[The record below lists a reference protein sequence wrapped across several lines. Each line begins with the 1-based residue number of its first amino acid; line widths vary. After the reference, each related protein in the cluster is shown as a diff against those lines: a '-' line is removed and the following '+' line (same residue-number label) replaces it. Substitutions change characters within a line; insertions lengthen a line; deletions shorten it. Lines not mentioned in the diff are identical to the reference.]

1 MYVNLLR
8 LYLPDAKKSQTLI
21 GRKQTM
27 LKPLGETMKLVCKTA
42 LALTLGVAATTS
54 VSAQELTI
62 AIVNNGHMLNM
73 QKVAGAY
80 AVKTGVTLNW
90 VSLEEGVLREQ
101 VTADT
106 ATSGGQYDI
115 INIGMQE
122 APIWGAAG
130 WIEPLNFGDDYDL
143 DDMLPA
149 MRNGLSHDGQLYAAP
164 FYGES
169 SMVMYR
175 KDLTDAAG
183 VSIKDND
190 SWDNIKAAAAA
201 IHKPDDGVYGA
212 CLRGKPGWGDN
223 MAFIT
228 TVVNSF
234 GGAWFDKDMK
244 PVLNSQEWKDA
255 INFYVDL
262 LGNYGPPGSEG
273 NSFNEILALYN
284 EGKCGM
290 WIDATIAASFL
301 EVDGV
306 AYAQSPNAGNPVG
319 ANWLW
324 AWAMAVPAGSPN
336 AEESMKFI
344 EWATS
349 KEYIKAVADHPE
361 FGWGSVPTGTRA
373 STYAYPEFQEAAG
386 FAAAEMAAI
395 ESAAPEATDLKPYVG
410 VQFAAIPEFPEVGGA
425 VAQEMAAA
433 LSGAKSVDEALEAAQ
448 GAADAIMKEAG
459 YY

>member
-1 MYVNLLR
+1 MRTL
-8 LYLPDAKKSQTLI
+8 KSAA
-21 GRKQTM
+21 
-27 LKPLGETMKLVCKTA
+27 LGLAVCATSA
-42 LALTLGVAATTS
+42 IAINAA
-54 VSAQELTI
+54 ELTI
-62 AIVNNGHMLNM
+62 AIVNNGHMINM
-73 QKVAGAY
+73 QKVAEAY
-80 AVKTGVTLNW
+80 TAETGVELNW

-101 VTADT
+101 VTSDT
-106 ATSGGQYDI
+106 ATGGGQYDV

-130 WIEPLNFGDDYDL
+130 WIEPLEFGADYDIE
-143 DDMLPA
+143 DMLSPI
-149 MRNGLSHDGQLYAAP
+149 RNDLSHNGTLYAAP

-183 VSIKDND
+183 VTISDSDN
-190 SWDNIKAAAAA
+190 WNNIKAAAAA
-201 IHKPDDGVYGA
+201 IHNPDDGVYGV

-234 GGAWFDKDMK
+234 GGAWFDKDMR
-244 PVLNSQEWKDA
+244 PTIDSDEWRAA

-262 LGNYGPPGSEG
+262 LGTYGPPGSEG

-306 AYAQSPNAGNPVG
+306 AYAQSPHAGNPVG

-336 AEESMKFI
+336 ADEAKKFI

-349 KEYIKAVADHPE
+349 KDYVLAVANHPD
-361 FGWGSVPTGTRA
+361 FGWGSVPTGTRV
-373 STYAYPEFQEAAG
+373 STYAHQEFL
-386 FAAAEMAAI
+386 AAAPFAEAEMMALQ
-395 ESAAPEATDLKPYVG
+395 SAAPEATEVKPYVG
-410 VQFAAIPEFPEVGGA
+410 VQFAAIPEFPQVGSA

-433 LSGAKSVDEALEAAQ
+433 LSGAKSVDEALAASQ
-448 GAADAIMKEAG
+448 AAADAIMSEAG

>member
-1 MYVNLLR
+1 MSIKKTLL
-8 LYLPDAKKSQTLI
+8 T
-21 GRKQTM
+21 
-27 LKPLGETMKLVCKTA
+27 TA
-42 LALTLGVAATTS
+42 VGFSLTAGVAAADGHT
-54 VSAQELTI
+54 ELTI
-62 AIVNNGHMLNM
+62 AIVNNGHMINM
-73 QKVAGAY
+73 QTVAEAY
-80 AVKTGVTLNW
+80 TEETGVVLNW

-101 VTADT
+101 VTSDT
-106 ATSGGQYDI
+106 ATGGGQYDI

-130 WIEPLNFGDDYDL
+130 WIEPLQLSDDYDVADL
-143 DDMLPA
+143 LPA
-149 MRNGLSHDGQLYAAP
+149 MANGLSADGTLYAAP

-183 VSIKDND
+183 VTIADND
-190 SWDNIKAAAAA
+190 SWENVMAAAAA
-201 IHKPDDGVYGA
+201 MHDPDNGVYGA

-223 MAFIT
+223 MAFVT
-228 TVVNSF
+228 TMVNSF
-234 GGAWFDKDMK
+234 GGAWFDADMK
-244 PVLNSQEWKDA
+244 PALDTAEWNAA
-255 INFYVDL
+255 INFYVEL
-262 LGNYGPPGSEG
+262 LGTYGPPGSEG

-284 EGKCGM
+284 EGKCGL

-324 AWAMAVPAGSPN
+324 AWAMAVPTGSPN
-336 AEESMKFI
+336 SEAAHAFI

-349 KEYIKAVADHPE
+349 KEYIQAVGNHPD

-373 STYAYPEFQEAAG
+373 STYEIAEFQAAAP

-395 ESAAPEATDLKPYVG
+395 ESAAPAATDLKPYVG
-410 VQFAAIPEFPEVGGA
+410 VQFAAIPEFPEVGTA
-425 VAQEMAAA
+425 VAQEIAAA
-433 LSGAKSVDEALEAAQ
+433 LSGAKTVEEALAASQ
-448 GAADAIMKEAG
+448 DAADSIMREAG
-459 YY
+459 YYE

>member
-1 MYVNLLR
+1 MTSLR
-8 LYLPDAKKSQTLI
+8 N
-21 GRKQTM
+21 
-27 LKPLGETMKLVCKTA
+27 TA
-42 LALTLGVAATTS
+42 LGVAMGIASAS
-54 VSAQELTI
+54 VAAADGHTELTI
-62 AIVNNGHMLNM
+62 AIVNNGHMINM
-73 QKVAGAY
+73 QKVAEAY
-80 AVKTGVTLNW
+80 TADTGVTLNW

-101 VTADT
+101 VTSDT
-106 ATSGGQYDI
+106 ATGGGQYDI

-130 WIEPLNFGDDYDL
+130 WIEPLEFGAEYDV

-149 MRNGLSHDGQLYAAP
+149 MRNGLSHEGTLYAAP

-175 KDLTDAAG
+175 KDLTEAAG
-183 VSIKDND
+183 VTIADND
-190 SWDNIKAAAAA
+190 SWDNVKAAAAA
-201 IHKPDDGVYGA
+201 MHDPDNGVYGA

-223 MAFIT
+223 MAFVT

-234 GGAWFDKDMK
+234 GGAWFDADMR
-244 PVLNSQEWKDA
+244 PALETDEWKAA

-284 EGKCGM
+284 EDKCGM

-301 EVDGV
+301 ENDNV

-324 AWAMAVPAGSPN
+324 AWAMAVPTGSPN
-336 AEESMKFI
+336 SEAAHDFI

-349 KEYIKAVADHPE
+349 KAYIQAVGNHPD

-373 STYAYPEFQEAAG
+373 STYAIPEFQAVAK

-395 ESAAPEATDLKPYVG
+395 ESAAPAATDIKPYVG
-410 VQFAAIPEFPEVGGA
+410 VQFAAIPEFPEVGSA
-425 VAQEMAAA
+425 VAQEIAAA
-433 LSGAKSVDEALEAAQ
+433 LSGAKSVDEALAASQ
-448 GAADAIMKEAG
+448 AAADAIMSEAG

>member
-1 MYVNLLR
+1 M
-8 LYLPDAKKSQTLI
+8 LYKKVLGLTTAMTLI
-21 GRKQTM
+21 ATG
-27 LKPLGETMKLVCKTA
+27 A
-42 LALTLGVAATTS
+42 IAAGHS
-54 VSAQELTI
+54 KELTI
-62 AIVNNGHMLNM
+62 AIVNNGHMINM
-73 QKVAGAY
+73 QKVAEAY
-80 AVKTGVTLNW
+80 TEKTGVKLNW

-101 VTADT
+101 VTSDT
-106 ATSGGQYDI
+106 ATGGGQYDI

-122 APIWGAAG
+122 APIWGSAG
-130 WIEPLNFGDDYDL
+130 WIEPLNFGADYDM

-149 MRNGLSHDGQLYAAP
+149 IRNGLSHEGTLYAAP

-183 VSIKDND
+183 VTINDGD
-190 SWDNIKAAAAA
+190 SWDNIKAAAMA
-201 IHKPDDGVYGA
+201 IHDPDNGVYGV

-228 TVVNSF
+228 TMVNSF
-234 GGAWFDKDMK
+234 GGAWFDKDFR
-244 PVLNSQEWKDA
+244 PALNTDA
-255 INFYVDL
+255 WRNAITFYVDL
-262 LGNYGPPGSEG
+262 LGTYGPPGSEG

-301 EVDGV
+301 KVDGV

-324 AWAMAVPAGSPN
+324 AWAMAVPSGTDHTDEAK
-336 AEESMKFI
+336 AFI

-349 KEYIKAVADHPE
+349 KDYVQAVANHPD
-361 FGWGSVPTGTRA
+361 FGWGSVPTGTRK
-373 STYAYPEFQEAAG
+373 STYLTPEFQAAAG
-386 FAAAEMAAI
+386 FASAELAAI
-395 ESAAPEATDLKPYVG
+395 ESAAPGATDQKPYVG
-410 VQFAAIPEFPEVGGA
+410 VQFAAIPEFPEVGSA

-433 LSGAKSVDEALEAAQ
+433 LSGAKSVEDALAASQ
-448 GAADAIMKEAG
+448 AAAEAIMKEAG
-459 YY
+459 YFE

>member
-1 MYVNLLR
+1 M
-8 LYLPDAKKSQTLI
+8 KK
-21 GRKQTM
+21 
-27 LKPLGETMKLVCKTA
+27 LG
-42 LALTLGVAATTS
+42 LAAFGLAVGLSITSSISAT
-54 VSAQELTI
+54 ELTI
-62 AIVNNGHMLNM
+62 AIVNNGHMINM
-73 QKVAGAY
+73 QKVAEAY
-80 AVKTGVTLNW
+80 TEKTGVKLNW

-101 VTADT
+101 VTSDT
-106 ATSGGQYDI
+106 ATGGGQYDI

-130 WIEPLNFGDDYDL
+130 WIEPLEFGSSYDVN
-143 DDMLPA
+143 DMLPA
-149 MRNGLSHDGQLYAAP
+149 IRNGLSHQGTLYAAP

-190 SWDNIKAAAAA
+190 AWGNIRAAAKA
-201 IHKPDDGVYGA
+201 IHNPSEGIYGA

-234 GGAWFDKDMK
+234 GGAWFDKDMR
-244 PVLNSQEWKDA
+244 PTINSAEWEAA

-301 EVDGV
+301 KVDGV
-306 AYAQSPNAGNPVG
+306 AYAQSPNATNPVG

-336 AEESMKFI
+336 ADESKKFI

-349 KEYIKAVADHPE
+349 KDYIKAVANHPE

-373 STYAYPEFQEAAG
+373 STYAYPEFQAVAG
-386 FAAAEMAAI
+386 FASAEMAAI
-395 ESAAPEATDLKPYVG
+395 ESAAPEATDMKPYVG
-410 VQFAAIPEFPEVGGA
+410 VQFAAIPEFPEVGIA

-433 LSGAKSVDEALEAAQ
+433 LSGAKSVSEALKSSQA
-448 GAADAIMKEAG
+448 AADAIMSEAG

>member
-1 MYVNLLR
+1 MRANTWE
-8 LYLPDAKKSQTLI
+8 D
-21 GRKQTM
+21 TM
-27 LKPLGETMKLVCKTA
+27 NFIKTTA
-42 LALTLGVAATTS
+42 LGLALSVAGASVVAADGHS
-54 VSAQELTI
+54 KELTI
-62 AIVNNGHMLNM
+62 AIVNNGHMINM
-73 QKVAGAY
+73 QKVAEAY
-80 AVKTGVTLNW
+80 TEETGVALNW

-101 VTADT
+101 VTSDT
-106 ATSGGQYDI
+106 ATGGGQYDI

-130 WIEPLNFGDDYDL
+130 WIEPLEFGADYDI

-149 MRNGLSHDGQLYAAP
+149 MRNGLSHEGTLYAAP

-169 SMVMYR
+169 SRVMYR

-183 VSIKDND
+183 VTIADND

-201 IHKPDDGVYGA
+201 MHDPDNGVYGT

-223 MAFIT
+223 MAFVT

-234 GGAWFDKDMK
+234 GGAWFDADFR
-244 PVLNSQEWKDA
+244 PTLQSDEWKAA

-262 LGNYGPPGSEG
+262 LGTYGPPGSEG

-301 EVDGV
+301 TVDGV

-324 AWAMAVPAGSPN
+324 AWAMAVPTGTEN
-336 AEESMKFI
+336 TAEAKAFI

-349 KEYIKAVADHPE
+349 KAYIQAVGNHPD

-373 STYAYPEFQEAAG
+373 STYEIAEFQAVAA
-386 FAAAEMAAI
+386 FAAAEKAAI
-395 ESAAPEATDLKPYVG
+395 DSAAPEATDIKPYVG
-410 VQFAAIPEFPEVGGA
+410 VQFAAIPEFPQVGSA
-425 VAQEMAAA
+425 VAQEIAAA
-433 LSGAKSVDEALEAAQ
+433 LSGAKTVDEALEAAQ
-448 GAADAIMKEAG
+448 GAADAIMSEAG

>member
-1 MYVNLLR
+1 MSHKNTLLG
-8 LYLPDAKKSQTLI
+8 AT
-21 GRKQTM
+21 
-27 LKPLGETMKLVCKTA
+27 
-42 LALTLGVAATTS
+42 ALTLATA
-54 VSAQELTI
+54 VGAFADGHAPALTI
-62 AIVNNGHMLNM
+62 AIVNNGHMINM
-73 QKVAGAY
+73 QSVAKAY
-80 AVKTGVTLNW
+80 TEQTGVALNW

-101 VTADT
+101 VTSDT
-106 ATSGGQYDI
+106 ATGGGQYDI

-122 APIWGAAG
+122 APIWGQAG
-130 WIEPLNFGDDYDL
+130 WIEPLNFSADYDVN
-143 DDMLPA
+143 DILPA
-149 MRNGLSHDGQLYAAP
+149 MRGGLSADGTLYAAP

-175 KDLTDAAG
+175 KDLADAAG
-183 VSIKDND
+183 VTIADND
-190 SWDNIKAAAAA
+190 SWDNIMTAAAAMHDPA
-201 IHKPDDGVYGA
+201 NGVYGA

-228 TVVNSF
+228 TVVNSY
-234 GGAWFDKDMK
+234 GGAWFDADMR
-244 PVLNSQEWKDA
+244 PVLDSAEWNAA
-255 INFYVDL
+255 INMYVEL
-262 LGNYGPPGSEG
+262 LGSYGPPGSEG

-336 AEESMKFI
+336 MEAAMDFI
-344 EWATS
+344 AWATS
-349 KEYIKAVADHPE
+349 KDYIQAVGNHPD

-373 STYAYPEFQEAAG
+373 STYAIPEFQAVAA
-386 FAAAEMAAI
+386 FAEAEMMAI
-395 ESAAPEATDLKPYVG
+395 ESAAPEATAIKPYVG
-410 VQFAAIPEFPEVGGA
+410 VQFAAIPEFPEVGSA

-433 LSGAKSVDEALEAAQ
+433 LSGAKSVEAALAAAQ
-448 GAADAIMKEAG
+448 AAADAIMQEAG

>member
-1 MYVNLLR
+1 MN
-8 LYLPDAKKSQTLI
+8 
-21 GRKQTM
+21 
-27 LKPLGETMKLVCKTA
+27 KLSTSA
-42 LALTLGVAATTS
+42 LALAAFAGFS
-54 VSAQELTI
+54 IPANAAELTI
-62 AIVNNGHMLNM
+62 AIVNNGHMINM
-73 QKVAGAY
+73 QSVAEAY
-80 AVKTGVTLNW
+80 TAETGVKLNW

-101 VTADT
+101 VTSDT
-106 ATSGGQYDI
+106 ATGGGQYDV

-130 WIEPLNFGDDYDL
+130 WIEELKFGAEYDV

-149 MRNGLSHDGQLYAAP
+149 IRNGLSHEGKLYAAP

-183 VSIKDND
+183 VTIKDND

-201 IHKPDDGVYGA
+201 IHNPDAGVYGA

-234 GGAWFDKDMK
+234 GGAWFDKDFR
-244 PVLNSQEWKDA
+244 PTIDSDAWRSA

-262 LGNYGPPGSEG
+262 LGTYGPPGSEG

-336 AEESMKFI
+336 AEAAKAFI

-349 KEYIKAVADHPE
+349 KEYIKAVAAHED
-361 FGWGSVPTGTRA
+361 FGWSKVPTGTRS
-373 STYAYPEFQEAAG
+373 STYAYPEFKAAAG
-386 FAAAEMAAI
+386 FAEAELAAI
-395 ESAAPEATDLKPYVG
+395 KSAAPGATDLKPYVG
-410 VQFAAIPEFPEVGGA
+410 VQFAAIPEFPEVGSA

-433 LSGAKSVDEALEAAQ
+433 LSGAKSVDEALAASQ
-448 GAADAIMKEAG
+448 AAADAIMSEAG

>member
-1 MYVNLLR
+1 
-8 LYLPDAKKSQTLI
+8 
-21 GRKQTM
+21 
-27 LKPLGETMKLVCKTA
+27 
-42 LALTLGVAATTS
+42 
-54 VSAQELTI
+54 
-62 AIVNNGHMLNM
+62 
-73 QKVAGAY
+73 
-80 AVKTGVTLNW
+80 
-90 VSLEEGVLREQ
+90 
-101 VTADT
+101 
-106 ATSGGQYDI
+106 
-115 INIGMQE
+115 MQE

-130 WIEPLNFGDDYDL
+130 WIEPLNFGASYDM

-149 MRNGLSHDGQLYAAP
+149 IRNGLSHNGTLYAAP

-183 VSIKDND
+183 VSIADND
-190 SWDNIKAAAAA
+190 SWDNIKKAAAA
-201 IHKPDDGVYGA
+201 IHNPDKGVYGA

-234 GGAWFDKDMK
+234 GGAWFDKNMK
-244 PVLNSQEWKDA
+244 PTIDSDEWKAA

-301 EVDGV
+301 KVDGV

-324 AWAMAVPAGSPN
+324 AWAMAVPAGSPT
-336 AEESMKFI
+336 AEESKRFV
-344 EWATS
+344 EGGAS
-349 KEYIKAVADHPE
+349 KGYIKGVAAAPA
-361 FGWGSVPTGTRA
+361 FGCGAVPTGTRA
-373 STYAYPEFQEAAG
+373 STYAYPEFKAVAG

-395 ESAAPEATDLKPYVG
+395 ESAAPEATVLKPYVG
-410 VQFAAIPEFPEVGGA
+410 VQFAAIPEFPEVGIA

-433 LSGAKSVDEALEAAQ
+433 LSGAKSVDDALAAAQ
-448 GAADAIMKEAG
+448 AAAAAIMPEAG
-459 YY
+459 D

>member
-1 MYVNLLR
+1 MYLR
-8 LYLPDAKKSQTLI
+8 NAL
-21 GRKQTM
+21 
-27 LKPLGETMKLVCKTA
+27 CTA
-42 LALTLGVAATTS
+42 SAVAMIAGAANAADS
-54 VSAQELTI
+54 LTI
-62 AIVNNGHMLNM
+62 AIVNNGHMINM
-73 QKVAGAY
+73 QKVAEAY
-80 AVKTGVTLNW
+80 TAETGVELNW

-101 VTADT
+101 VTSDT
-106 ATSGGQYDI
+106 ATGGGQYDV

-130 WIEPLNFGDDYDL
+130 WIEPLNFSAEYDVDDI
-143 DDMLPA
+143 LPA
-149 MRNGLSHDGQLYAAP
+149 IRNGLSYEGQLYAAP

-183 VSIKDND
+183 VTIADND
-190 SWDNIKAAAAA
+190 SWDNVMAAAAA
-201 IHKPDDGVYGA
+201 IHDPDNGVYGV

-234 GGAWFDKDMK
+234 GGAWFDKDMH
-244 PVLNSQEWKDA
+244 PVLDSAEWNAA
-255 INFYVDL
+255 IHFYVDL
-262 LGNYGPPGSEG
+262 LSNYGPPGSEG

-284 EGKCGM
+284 EGKCGI

-301 EVDGV
+301 TVDGV

-336 AEESMKFI
+336 AEAAADFI

-349 KEYIKAVADHPE
+349 KEYVQAVGNHPD
-361 FGWGSVPTGTRA
+361 FGWASVPTGQRA
-373 STYAYPEFQEAAG
+373 STYAIPEFQAAAG
-386 FAAAEMAAI
+386 I
-395 ESAAPEATDLKPYVG
+395 CRR
-410 VQFAAIPEFPEVGGA
+410 
-425 VAQEMAAA
+425 
-433 LSGAKSVDEALEAAQ
+433 
-448 GAADAIMKEAG
+448 
-459 YY
+459 

>member
-1 MYVNLLR
+1 MNL
-8 LYLPDAKKSQTLI
+8 
-21 GRKQTM
+21 
-27 LKPLGETMKLVCKTA
+27 KTSMCA
-42 LALTLGVAATTS
+42 ASMLALTAGTS
-54 VSAQELTI
+54 AMADGHALTI
-62 AIVNNGHMLNM
+62 AIVNNGHMINM
-73 QKVAGAY
+73 QTVAEAY
-80 AVKTGVTLNW
+80 TEETGIELNW
-90 VSLEEGVLREQ
+90 VALEEGVLREQ
-101 VTADT
+101 VTSDT
-106 ATSGGQYDI
+106 ATGGGQYDI

-130 WIEPLNFGDDYDL
+130 WIEPLNFGADYDV
-143 DDMLPA
+143 DDILPA
-149 MRNGLSHDGQLYAAP
+149 MRAGLSHEGTLYAAP

-183 VSIKDND
+183 VTIRDND
-190 SWDNIKAAAAA
+190 SWARIKQAAAAM
-201 IHKPDDGVYGA
+201 HDPNSGVYGA

-234 GGAWFDKDMK
+234 GGAWFDADGRPTLDTPMW
-244 PVLNSQEWKDA
+244 EEA

-306 AYAQSPNAGNPVG
+306 AYAQSPNAGNAAG

-324 AWAMAVPAGSPN
+324 AWAMAIPAGSPN
-336 AEESMKFI
+336 AEAASAFI

-349 KEYIKAVADHPE
+349 KEYVQAVGNHPE
-361 FGWGSVPTGTRA
+361 FGWGSVPTGQRA
-373 STYAYPEFQEAAG
+373 STYAIPEFQAVAG
-386 FAAAEMAAI
+386 FAEAEMMAI
-395 ESAAPEATDLKPYVG
+395 NSAAPAASDIKPYVG
-410 VQFAAIPEFPEVGGA
+410 VQFAAIPEFPEVGSA

-433 LSGAKSVDEALEAAQ
+433 LSGAKSVEEALEASQA
-448 GAADAIMKEAG
+448 AADAIMREAG
-459 YY
+459 YYE

>member
-1 MYVNLLR
+1 M
-8 LYLPDAKKSQTLI
+8 KSL
-21 GRKQTM
+21 M
-27 LKPLGETMKLVCKTA
+27 NTA
-42 LALTLGVAATTS
+42 VGLSMTVATATT
-54 VSAQELTI
+54 AFAEGHATELTI
-62 AIVNNGHMLNM
+62 AIVNNGHMINM
-73 QKVAGAY
+73 QTVAEAY
-80 AVKTGVTLNW
+80 TAETGVTLNW

-101 VTADT
+101 VTSDT
-106 ATSGGQYDI
+106 ATGGGQYDI

-130 WIEPLNFGDDYDL
+130 WIEPLEFGADYDV

-149 MRNGLSHDGQLYAAP
+149 MRNGLSADGTLYAAP

-183 VSIKDND
+183 VSIADND
-190 SWDNIKAAAAA
+190 SWDNVMAAAAA
-201 IHKPDDGVYGA
+201 MHDPDNGVYGA

-223 MAFIT
+223 MAFVT

-234 GGAWFDKDMK
+234 GGAWFDAEMRPTLD
-244 PVLNSQEWKDA
+244 SDEWKAA
-255 INFYVDL
+255 INFYVEL
-262 LGNYGPPGSEG
+262 LGTYGPPGSEG

-284 EGKCGM
+284 EGKCGL

-324 AWAMAVPAGSPN
+324 AWAMAVPAGTDT
-336 AEESMKFI
+336 ADEAKAFI

-349 KEYIKAVADHPE
+349 KAYIEAVGNHPD

-373 STYAYPEFQEAAG
+373 STYAIPEFQAAAP
-386 FAAAEMAAI
+386 FAAAELAAI
-395 ESAAPEATDLKPYVG
+395 ESAAPEATDIKPYVG
-410 VQFAAIPEFPEVGGA
+410 VQFASIPEFPEVGTA
-425 VAQEMAAA
+425 VAQEIAAA
-433 LSGAKSVDEALEAAQ
+433 LSGAKSVDDALEAAQ
-448 GAADAIMKEAG
+448 SAADAIMSEAG

>member
-1 MYVNLLR
+1 MKALR
-8 LYLPDAKKSQTLI
+8 
-21 GRKQTM
+21 
-27 LKPLGETMKLVCKTA
+27 KTA
-42 LALTLGVAATTS
+42 LTMALSAAMATTA
-54 VSAQELTI
+54 SAADELTI
-62 AIVNNGHMLNM
+62 AIVNNGHMINM
-73 QKVAGAY
+73 QKVAEAY
-80 AVKTGVTLNW
+80 TADTGVKLNW

-101 VTADT
+101 VTSDT
-106 ATSGGQYDI
+106 ATGGGEYDI

-130 WIEPLNFGDDYDL
+130 WIEPLSFSDAYDV

-149 MRNGLSHDGQLYAAP
+149 MRNGLSHEGTLFAAP

-183 VSIKDND
+183 VEIADND
-190 SWDNIKAAAAA
+190 SWDNVKAAAAA
-201 IHKPDDGVYGA
+201 IHNPDDGVYGV

-223 MAFIT
+223 MAFVT

-234 GGAWFDKDMK
+234 GGAWFDADMK
-244 PVLNSQEWKDA
+244 PTLESDEWKNA

-262 LGNYGPPGSEG
+262 LGEYGPPGSEG

-301 EVDGV
+301 TVDGV

-336 AEESMKFI
+336 AEASMQFI

-349 KEYIKAVADHPE
+349 KEYIKAVADHAD
-361 FGWGSVPTGTRA
+361 FGWNKVPTGTRA
-373 STYAYPEFQEAAG
+373 STYDYAEFQAAAP
-386 FAAAEMAAI
+386 FAAAEKAAI
-395 ESAAPEATDLKPYVG
+395 DSAAPAATDLKPYVG
-410 VQFAAIPEFPEVGGA
+410 VQFASIPEFPEVGSA
-425 VAQEMAAA
+425 VAQEIAAA
-433 LSGAKSVDEALEAAQ
+433 LSGAKSVDDALAASQ
-448 GAADAIMKEAG
+448 EAADAIMREAG

>member
-1 MYVNLLR
+1 MTSLR
-8 LYLPDAKKSQTLI
+8 N
-21 GRKQTM
+21 
-27 LKPLGETMKLVCKTA
+27 TA
-42 LALTLGVAATTS
+42 LGLAMGIASASVAAADGHT
-54 VSAQELTI
+54 ELTI
-62 AIVNNGHMLNM
+62 AIVNNGHMINM
-73 QKVAGAY
+73 QKVAEAY
-80 AVKTGVTLNW
+80 TADTGVTLNW

-101 VTADT
+101 VTSDT
-106 ATSGGQYDI
+106 ATGGGQYDI

-130 WIEPLNFGDDYDL
+130 WIEPLEFGAEYDV

-149 MRNGLSHDGQLYAAP
+149 MRNGLSHEGTLYAAP

-175 KDLTDAAG
+175 KDLTEAAG
-183 VSIKDND
+183 VTIADND
-190 SWDNIKAAAAA
+190 SWDNVKAAAAA
-201 IHKPDDGVYGA
+201 MHDPDNGVYGA

-223 MAFIT
+223 MAFVT

-234 GGAWFDKDMK
+234 GGAWFDADMR
-244 PVLNSQEWKDA
+244 PALESDEWKAA

-284 EGKCGM
+284 EDKCGM

-301 EVDGV
+301 ENDNV

-324 AWAMAVPAGSPN
+324 AWAMAVPTGSPN
-336 AEESMKFI
+336 SEAAHDFI

-349 KEYIKAVADHPE
+349 KAYIQAVGNHPD

-373 STYAYPEFQEAAG
+373 STYAIPEFQAVAK

-395 ESAAPEATDLKPYVG
+395 ESAAPAATDIKPYVG
-410 VQFAAIPEFPEVGGA
+410 VQFAAIPEFPEVGSA
-425 VAQEMAAA
+425 VAQEIAAA
-433 LSGAKSVDEALEAAQ
+433 LSGAKSLDEALAASQ
-448 GAADAIMKEAG
+448 AAADAIMSEAG

>member
-1 MYVNLLR
+1 MSIKKALLSATAVS
-8 LYLPDAKKSQTLI
+8 LFAVS
-21 GRKQTM
+21 G
-27 LKPLGETMKLVCKTA
+27 A
-42 LALTLGVAATTS
+42 LADGHAK
-54 VSAQELTI
+54 ELTI
-62 AIVNNGHMLNM
+62 AIVNNGHMINM
-73 QKVAGAY
+73 QKVAESY
-80 AVKTGVTLNW
+80 TEETGVKLNW

-101 VTADT
+101 VTSDT
-106 ATSGGQYDI
+106 ATGGGQYDV

-130 WIEPLNFGDDYDL
+130 WIEALDFGADYDA
-143 DDMLPA
+143 DDILPA
-149 MRNGLSHDGQLYAAP
+149 IRAGLSHEGTMYAAP

-183 VSIKDND
+183 VTIADND

-201 IHKPDDGVYGA
+201 MHDPDNGIYGA

-223 MAFIT
+223 MAFVT
-228 TVVNSF
+228 TMVNSF
-234 GGAWFDKDMK
+234 GGAWFDADFK
-244 PVLNSQEWKDA
+244 PTIDSDEWKAA

-301 EVDGV
+301 TVDGV

-324 AWAMAVPAGSPN
+324 AWAMAVPAGTPN
-336 AEESMKFI
+336 AEEAKAFI

-349 KEYIKAVADHPE
+349 KDYVQAVGNHPE
-361 FGWGSVPTGTRA
+361 FGWAKVPTGQRA
-373 STYAYPEFQEAAG
+373 STYALPEFQAVAG

-410 VQFAAIPEFPEVGGA
+410 VQFAAIPEFPEVGSA
-425 VAQEMAAA
+425 VAQEIAAA
-433 LSGAKSVDEALEAAQ
+433 LSGAKSVDDALAASQ
-448 GAADAIMKEAG
+448 AAAASIMEEAG
-459 YY
+459 Y

>member
-1 MYVNLLR
+1 MN
-8 LYLPDAKKSQTLI
+8 
-21 GRKQTM
+21 
-27 LKPLGETMKLVCKTA
+27 KLTVSA
-42 LALTLGVAATTS
+42 LALVAAGAAS
-54 VSAQELTI
+54 SAAAETELTI
-62 AIVNNGHMLNM
+62 AIVNNGHMINM
-73 QKVAGAY
+73 QTVAEAY
-80 AVKTGVTLNW
+80 TAETGVKLNW

-101 VTADT
+101 VTSDT
-106 ATSGGQYDI
+106 ATGGGQYDV

-130 WIEPLNFGDDYDL
+130 WIEPLEFGPDYDA
-143 DDMLPA
+143 DDILPA
-149 MRNGLSHDGQLYAAP
+149 IKAGLSHEGTMYAAP

-175 KDLTDAAG
+175 KDLMDAAG
-183 VSIKDND
+183 VSIADND

-201 IHKPDDGVYGA
+201 IHNPDEVYGV

-234 GGAWFDKDMK
+234 GGAWFDADFR
-244 PVLNSQEWKDA
+244 PTLDSDEWKAA
-255 INFYVDL
+255 IEFYVDL
-262 LGNYGPPGSEG
+262 LGTYGPPGSEG

-336 AEESMKFI
+336 ADASKAFI

-349 KEYIKAVADHPE
+349 KDYVQAVANHAE
-361 FGWGSVPTGTRA
+361 FGWGSVPTGQRA
-373 STYAYPEFQEAAG
+373 STYAFDEFKAVAA
-386 FAAAEMAAI
+386 FAEAEMMAI

-410 VQFAAIPEFPEVGGA
+410 VQFAAIPEFPQVGSA

-433 LSGAKSVDEALEAAQ
+433 LSGAKTVEEALADAQ
-448 GAADAIMKEAG
+448 AAADAIMSEAG

>member
-1 MYVNLLR
+1 MTSLR
-8 LYLPDAKKSQTLI
+8 N
-21 GRKQTM
+21 
-27 LKPLGETMKLVCKTA
+27 TA
-42 LALTLGVAATTS
+42 LGLAMGIASASVAAADGHT
-54 VSAQELTI
+54 ELTI
-62 AIVNNGHMLNM
+62 AIVNNGHMINM
-73 QKVAGAY
+73 QKVAEAY
-80 AVKTGVTLNW
+80 TADTGVTLNW

-101 VTADT
+101 VTSDT
-106 ATSGGQYDI
+106 ATGGGQYDI

-130 WIEPLNFGDDYDL
+130 WIEPLEFGAEYDV

-149 MRNGLSHDGQLYAAP
+149 MRNGLSHEGTLYAAP

-175 KDLTDAAG
+175 KDLTEAAG
-183 VSIKDND
+183 VTIADND
-190 SWDNIKAAAAA
+190 SWDNVKAAAAA
-201 IHKPDDGVYGA
+201 MHDPDNGVYGA

-223 MAFIT
+223 MAFVT

-234 GGAWFDKDMK
+234 GGAWFDADMR
-244 PVLNSQEWKDA
+244 PALESDEWKAA

-284 EGKCGM
+284 EDKCGM

-301 EVDGV
+301 ENDNV

-324 AWAMAVPAGSPN
+324 AWAMAVPTGSPN
-336 AEESMKFI
+336 SEAAHDFI

-349 KEYIKAVADHPE
+349 KAYIQAVGNHPD
-361 FGWGSVPTGTRA
+361 FGGGSVPTGTRA
-373 STYAYPEFQEAAG
+373 STYAIPEFQAVAK

-395 ESAAPEATDLKPYVG
+395 ESAAPAATDIKPYVG
-410 VQFAAIPEFPEVGGA
+410 VQFAAIPEFPEVGSA
-425 VAQEMAAA
+425 VAQEIAAA
-433 LSGAKSVDEALEAAQ
+433 LSGAKSVDEALAASQ
-448 GAADAIMKEAG
+448 AAADAIMSEAG